1 MTSSTTAKS
10 RLDRP
15 ILLGIIG
22 DSGAG
27 KTTLAAGI
35 SRILG
40 ADQVRTFCTDDYH
53 SHSRSQRIADQLT
66 ALNPKCNYIDVLEQH
81 LQLLRQGH
89 PILKPVYNHTSGTLE
104 PPVYLT
110 PRPYIIVDGLLGYH
124 TRTMRDCFDVKL
136 YLEPREDLRI
146 KWKLRRDSTSR
157 GYTPEEVRLELER
170 READSLEFIQPQR
183 TFSDIVISFNPPA
196 GDDAE
201 TGAHLE
207 VRHLLRPTLPHPD
220 LSPLTDSGA
229 NNGLSLEL
237 ARDRDG
243 KPVDALRISG
253 SIPDE
258 TAQGLENLLW
268 EMLPEAHHLRSNLV
282 GQFTDLEGKQVISHP
297 LALTQL
303 LIAYH
308 MVKAAHGVHA
318 V

>member
-1 MTSSTTAKS
+1 VKTATTIAN
-10 RLDRP
+10 RVDRP

-40 ADQVRTFCTDDYH
+40 ADQVRTFCSDDYH
-53 SHSRSQRIADQLT
+53 SHTRTERTADRVT
-66 ALNPKCNYIDVLEQH
+66 ALNPMCNHMDILEQH

-89 PILKPVYNHTSGTLE
+89 PILKPVYDHKSGTLK

-124 TRTMRDCFDVKL
+124 TRTMRDCFDVKV
-136 YLEPREDLRI
+136 YLEPQEDLRI
-146 KWKLRRDSTSR
+146 KWKLQRDSTLR
-157 GYTPEEVRLELER
+157 GYTPEEVRLELEL
-170 READSLEFIQPQR
+170 RETDSLKFIQPQR
-183 TFSDIVISFNPPA
+183 TFADIVISFNPPKS
-196 GDDAE
+196 DDAE

-207 VRHLLRPTLPHPD
+207 VRHLLRPTLPHPN
-220 LSPLTDSGA
+220 LSPLTDPGA

-237 ARDRDG
+237 SRDRDG
-243 KPVDALRISG
+243 KPVDALSISG

-282 GQFTDLEGKQVISHP
+282 GEFTDLEGKQVISHP

-303 LIAYH
+303 LVAYH